1 MQEKEEVSKPLLK
14 LLFSLPLV
22 FTVCT
27 LVLLANLRG
36 CQPPSHDRHGA
47 LKSSNATNM
56 VFCSTNRT
64 VRELCKPFLFLLS
77 FLVLISLLILAYP
90 FIDQLLFL
98 SCKEILVEP
107 KLTVRANLSP
117 VADFFAAFRALDQS
131 HFGHLPCKYCFPTFV
146 IIFKIASNRISK
158 LVSGIV
164 LMIMMIHFS
173 DAFNNV
179 SIKIYWLSESL
190 HLIGLIEEAG
200 QADLTIR
207 CFNTFSLKL
216 LADDSPYSRV
226 LEIAGAYEAN
236 DEWSA
241 GKEKEVVVGVYRLT
255 MKSNSDNFRQ
265 SSIQGV
271 MKRIK
276 AKGASQPQRCR
287 PCGL

>member
-1 MQEKEEVSKPLLK
+1 
-14 LLFSLPLV
+14 
-22 FTVCT
+22 
-27 LVLLANLRG
+27 
-36 CQPPSHDRHGA
+36 
-47 LKSSNATNM
+47 M

-98 SCKEILVEP
+98 SRKEVLVKP

-131 HFGHLPCKYCFPTFV
+131 HFGHLPCKCCFPTLV
-146 IIFKIASNRISK
+146 IIFKITTNAVCK
-158 LVSGIV
+158 LIPGVVAMV
-164 LMIMMIHFS
+164 LMICLTH
-173 DAFNNV
+173 ALNNECV
-179 SIKIYWLSESL
+179 EVYRFAKPL
-190 HLIGLIEEAG
+190 HLISLVEEAG
-200 QADLTIR
+200 QADLAIR

-276 AKGASQPQRCR
+276 AKGATRIVLDAMRADGRYSKAVLCYLEGNEAARR
-287 PCGL
+287 LYESFGFVETDRDEDGSIMELAL